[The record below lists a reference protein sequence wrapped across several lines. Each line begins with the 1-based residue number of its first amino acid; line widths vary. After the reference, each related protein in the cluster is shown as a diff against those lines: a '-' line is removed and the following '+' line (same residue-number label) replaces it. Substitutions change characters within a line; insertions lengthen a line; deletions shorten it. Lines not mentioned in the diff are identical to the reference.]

1 MVARDS
7 LRIMTFINEGLAGT
21 LRPGQKASV
30 VLRSRPGETFAAH
43 IDRIEPASDRITE
56 ERSVS
61 VVFDRAPDVL
71 YLAEQA
77 EVRIDLGTIAKA
89 YLVPERAVRDRD
101 GDGGIV
107 WTVEKGRLAERRV
120 EFGRRLEDGRLE
132 LISPIPD
139 GMRIA
144 AERLP
149 AAKPGEAAMHP
160 GAAPP
165 VILAFRD
172 LLLKYQRFLATSA
185 GVGLLLGVVLIQ
197 AGIYRGI
204 VADAFD
210 LTEIFGTDM
219 WVVQPD
225 HFGPFTE
232 SSLIATATR
241 DLIKRVPGVRSAE
254 AITVSQG
261 LANVGGVPTRVDVVG
276 YDLYR
281 MPFPGDLITGRAPT
295 RPRYEVAVDRGV
307 GAERGDRIIIRGRAF
322 TVVGVT
328 GRAVGISGNPII
340 FMSLPDARDFN
351 EKQGAAE
358 IRRLRATGVSP
369 GVPDQVNAVRVVVQP
384 GSDVGEVRREI
395 EQWKHFQVISRPDQ
409 EANIL
414 RNIGRL
420 RMTLLLFAS
429 ILVLAATAIIAL
441 TIYSLTT
448 DKVREIATL
457 KLIGAGNPVITGLVL
472 WQAIAIGVSGY
483 LGGNLFLYSVRDF
496 FPGYL
501 ELRVTD
507 NIGIGVIAISACLI
521 ASIGAVR
528 LALGI
533 EPHQALGG

>member
-1 MVARDS
+1 
-7 LRIMTFINEGLAGT
+7 
-21 LRPGQKASV
+21 
-30 VLRSRPGETFAAH
+30 
-43 IDRIEPASDRITE
+43 
-56 ERSVS
+56 
-61 VVFDRAPDVL
+61 
-71 YLAEQA
+71 
-77 EVRIDLGTIAKA
+77 
-89 YLVPERAVRDRD
+89 
-101 GDGGIV
+101 
-107 WTVEKGRLAERRV
+107 
-120 EFGRRLEDGRLE
+120 
-132 LISPIPD
+132 
-139 GMRIA
+139 
-144 AERLP
+144 
-149 AAKPGEAAMHP
+149 
-160 GAAPP
+160 

-172 LLLKYQRFLATSA
+172 LLLKYQRFLATSM

-232 SSLIATATR
+232 SSLIATGTR

-261 LANVGGVPTRVDVVG
+261 LAQVGGIPKRVDVVG
-276 YDLYR
+276 YDIYR
-281 MPFPGDLITGRAPT
+281 MPFPAELVAGRAPSK
-295 RPRYEVAVDRGV
+295 PRYEVAIDSGV
-307 GAERGDRIIIRGRAF
+307 GAALGERISVRGRIL
-322 TVVGVT
+322 TVVGIT
-328 GRAVGISGNPII
+328 GRAVGISGNPIV
-340 FMSLPDARDFN
+340 FMTLLDSRDFN
-351 EKQGAAE
+351 EKQGPAE
-358 IRRLRATGVSP
+358 IRRLRAAGGNP
-369 GVPDQVNAVRVVVQP
+369 GVPDQVNAVRVQVQP
-384 GSDVGEVRREI
+384 GADVLDVRREI
-395 EQWKHFQVISRPDQ
+395 EQWKHFQVISKPDQ

-457 KLIGAGNPVITGLVL
+457 KLIGAGNRVITGLVL
-472 WQAIAIGVSGY
+472 WQAVAIGLSGY
-483 LGGNLFLYSVRDF
+483 IGGNLFLYSVRDV

-501 ELRVTD
+501 ELRVSD
-507 NIGIGVIAISACLI
+507 NLGIGVIAISACLV

-528 LALGI
+528 LALRI